1 MRPTSEGRFRVY
13 EDPHDAERVL
23 LVPLDGESYD
33 PTAVET
39 AGYEAP
45 LADAVAT
52 LRPGNRVAATLAWED
67 GDARF
72 TELTV
77 ETETLVE
84 FVPGASNIFEAAQD
98 TWQEARREGVG
109 VNSDVT
115 YSTDGEP
122 VGAVYTFAKQPG
134 VRDVFSE
141 FQEAT
146 RPLEPLLERVEKPE
160 PYEVFVMRPVGEEFV
175 VVYIVFDFDSLLAD
189 TVRDTYDCPRS
200 E

>member
-1 MRPTSEGRFRVY
+1 MRPTTEGRFRVY
-13 EDPHDAERVL
+13 EDPHDASRAL
-23 LVPLDGESYD
+23 LVPLNGESYD
-33 PTAVET
+33 PTAVQT
-39 AGYEAP
+39 DGYDDA
-45 LADAVAT
+45 LADAVAS
-52 LRPGNRVAATLAWED
+52 LRPGNRVLATLEWAD

-72 TELTV
+72 AELTV

-84 FVPGASNIFEAAQD
+84 FVPDASNIFEAAQE
-98 TWQEARREGVG
+98 TWEEARREGVG

-134 VRDVFSE
+134 VRDVFGE
-141 FQEAT
+141 FREAT

-160 PYEVFVMRPVGEEFV
+160 PYEAFVMRPVDEEFV

-189 TVRDTYDCPRS
+189 TVRDTYDCPR
-200 E
+200 